1 VTYLQAVVIAL
12 IQGVTE
18 LFPVSSLGHS
28 VLVPAWIGG
37 SWQTLVTQSSEQS
50 SDSSFYLAYIVALHC
65 ATALAL
71 MWFFRAD
78 WVRLIRGFFRSLP
91 ASVRL
96 TLQDRRLRLA
106 VADKDERLAWMIIF
120 ATIPV
125 GLTGVVLEHTFRVV
139 FAKPTAAAVLLF
151 INGLILLGAE
161 ALRRSAIRR
170 KRAGAAATTPGRPAQ
185 AFASASAARAT
196 ADGAPWEAAA
206 SGYPGYGRSAGPGYG
221 RPADPGYGG
230 PADPRYGRS
239 ADPGYGRSADP
250 GYGRSADPG
259 YGRSADPGYGRSADP
274 GYGRP
279 ADPRYGPPEDPGY
292 GRPEDPGYGRPADPR
307 YGRPADPRYG
317 GPADP
322 GYGRS
327 ADPRYRRSADPRYG
341 RPADP
346 GYGRSA
352 DPRYD
357 RPADPGY
364 GRPADPRYSLRANPG
379 YEGQP
384 DRADTGRLASHRKSS
399 GGRATDDVDAAERS
413 DARLARLSYK
423 DGILIGATQILA
435 LLAGISRSGITM
447 AGGLWRGLDH
457 EDAARF
463 AFLLATPVILAAG
476 VLKVPSLLGPAGAH
490 IHGQVVLGVIVCG
503 ISAYLSVRFLV
514 RWFQTRTLTPFAIYC
529 LVFGALSVLR
539 FL

>member
-37 SWQTLVTQSSEQS
+37 SWQTLVTQSSQPNSE
-50 SDSSFYLAYIVALHC
+50 SSFYLAYIVALHC

-78 WVRLIRGFFRSLP
+78 WIRIIRGFFRSLP

-96 TLQDRRLRLA
+96 SLQHRRLRLD

-125 GLTGVVLEHTFRVV
+125 GLTGVALEHTFRTV
-139 FAKPTAAAVLLF
+139 FAKPAVAAVLLF

-161 ALRRSAIRR
+161 ALRRSAVRR
-170 KRAGAAATTPGRPAQ
+170 KQAGAQAGAGRPAQ
-185 AFASASAARAT
+185 AFAPASAPGAT
-196 ADGAPWEAAA
+196 AVGPPWETAP
-206 SGYPGYGRSAGPGYG
+206 SGTPGTPGYGYP
-221 RPADPGYGG
+221 
-230 PADPRYGRS
+230 
-239 ADPGYGRSADP
+239 
-250 GYGRSADPG
+250 
-259 YGRSADPGYGRSADP
+259 
-274 GYGRP
+274 
-279 ADPRYGPPEDPGY
+279 
-292 GRPEDPGYGRPADPR
+292 
-307 YGRPADPRYG
+307 
-317 GPADP
+317 
-322 GYGRS
+322 
-327 ADPRYRRSADPRYG
+327 
-341 RPADP
+341 
-346 GYGRSA
+346 
-352 DPRYD
+352 
-357 RPADPGY
+357 
-364 GRPADPRYSLRANPG
+364 ANPG
-379 YEGQP
+379 YRGNPDVAGMGQP
-384 DRADTGRLASHRKSS
+384 ASHRKPA
-399 GGRATDDVDAAERS
+399 GGRDVDAAERS
-413 DARLARLSYK
+413 DARLARLSYV

-435 LLAGISRSGITM
+435 LLAGISRSGVTM

-503 ISAYLSVRFLV
+503 IAAYLSVRFLV

-529 LVFGALSVLR
+529 LAFGALSILR
-539 FL
+539 FF